1 MALFLQFSTREIFDS
16 INVYPYTSGVRQK
29 SGLSLAKVVS
39 VTNHISFRSILVPL
53 LILTTFLALPAQTY
67 SQGDSAR
74 QTGPQLYKS
83 RNFSLMTDISKD
95 DAEELLTHLESM
107 LKLVSGYWGRRNRKP
122 IRMFVIDDFA
132 NWPQNQLAKMSPEGV
147 QSVRGGGGLTITSV
161 KGFVGGPKIDSEAIV
176 YATSKRKTPQHE
188 AIHAYCG
195 INFGSAGP
203 VWYAEG
209 MAEVGKY
216 WRNGERGVNAG
227 EYVIQYLQSQE
238 PKPLGAIVNNP
249 LERTGDSWQNYAW
262 RWVLCHMLGANK
274 NYSPRFKPLGLA
286 LLADKKVSFDR
297 VYGAQAEEIEFE
309 YQLFVK
315 DMEPGYRCDLC
326 SWNWKAKFLVPSNR
340 KTAFSKILAE
350 QGWQASRAQVFAGD
364 TYSLETKGDWTLGK
378 DGELLKASGEAT
390 GEGQLI
396 GIIFDDYELSEPF
409 EIGGEESFTV
419 PRSGKLFLR
428 CRDKWGELADNN
440 GVIQVRI
447 GLLEKGER
455 SAEKTR

>member
-1 MALFLQFSTREIFDS
+1 MLNQNSLRSLLTPILIFAT
-16 INVYPYTSGVRQK
+16 V
-29 SGLSLAKVVS
+29 
-39 VTNHISFRSILVPL
+39 
-53 LILTTFLALPAQTY
+53 LALPEQAF
-67 SQGDSAR
+67 SQGTADRNAS
-74 QTGPQLYKS
+74 PQLYKS

-95 DAEELLTHLESM
+95 DAEGLLSQLESM

-132 NWPQNQLAKMSPEGV
+132 NWPQSQLAQMSPDGV

-176 YATSKRKTPQHE
+176 YATSKHKTPQHE

-195 INFGSAGP
+195 INFGSTGP
-203 VWYAEG
+203 VWYSEG

-216 WRNGERGVNAG
+216 WRDGEKGVNAG
-227 EYVIQYLQSQE
+227 EYVIQYLQSQD

-274 NYSPRFKPLGLA
+274 NYSARFKPLGMA
-286 LLADKKVSFDR
+286 LLADKHVSFDR
-297 VYGAQAEEIEFE
+297 VYGAQAKEIEFE
-309 YQLFVK
+309 YQLFLK

-326 SWNWKAKFLVPSNR
+326 SWNWKTKFRVPSS
-340 KTAFSKILAE
+340 KTKLLAKIRAE
-350 QGWQASRAQVFAGD
+350 SGWQASRAKVFSGD
-364 TYSLETKGDWTLGK
+364 TYSLETKGNWTLSK
-378 DGELLKASGEAT
+378 DGELLTANGEAS
-390 GEGQLI
+390 GEGQLV
-396 GIIFDDYELSEPF
+396 GIIFDDYELSDSF
-409 EIGGEESFTV
+409 EIGENESFTV
-419 PRSGKLFLR
+419 PRDGQLFLR

-440 GVIQVRI
+440 GVIEVRI

-455 SAEKTR
+455 VSEKGR